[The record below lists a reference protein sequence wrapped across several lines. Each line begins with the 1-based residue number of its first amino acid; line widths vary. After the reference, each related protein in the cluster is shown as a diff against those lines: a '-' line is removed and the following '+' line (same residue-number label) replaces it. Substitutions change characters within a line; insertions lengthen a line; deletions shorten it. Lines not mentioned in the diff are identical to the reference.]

1 MSSQTKQSPTDILK
15 QARQQLYMTE
25 EIAKDT
31 LNTLQIQHNQLVN
44 IKSSLN
50 QTNEELSLSDRFLR
64 RMSQFWRR

>member
-1 MSSQTKQSPTDILK
+1 MSSHKKDSLTDRLLH
-15 QARQQLYMTE
+15 ARQQLYDIE

-31 LNTLQIQHNQLVN
+31 LSTLQIQHNTL
-44 IKSSLN
+44 K

>member
-1 MSSQTKQSPTDILK
+1 MSSQTKQSSTDILK